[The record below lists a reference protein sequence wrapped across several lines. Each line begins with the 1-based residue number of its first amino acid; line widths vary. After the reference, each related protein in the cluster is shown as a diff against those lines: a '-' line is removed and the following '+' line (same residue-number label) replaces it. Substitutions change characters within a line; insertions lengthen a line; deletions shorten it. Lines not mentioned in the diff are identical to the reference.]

1 MQYINARNVSEALYL
16 AVQALE
22 TTGVE
27 VDTRN
32 GKALEFPYPVTTSY
46 SHSRERVLFYPM
58 RDANPY
64 FPFNGIVLDVSR

>member
-46 SHSRERVLFYPM
+46 SHEKLQR
-58 RDANPY
+58 
-64 FPFNGIVLDVSR
+64 